1 MTRKIFGKTCLFL
14 LAATFLFEN
23 AGFLTHELSI
33 AAGIIF
39 LTALTVSYFPVKRG
53 TPAEKMPADLIVRGI
68 VLMAIGVAVVPVS
81 EFLRP
86 AGVSIFA
93 LGLGLLM
100 KGLGQEAP
108 ELGLF
113 AITAAGYGVFN
124 VFYRVSPH
132 VWSVVNGACFGF
144 SRLVAAVTDWLPGPK
159 ALLGPAFLGAG
170 TIVTF
175 ALFFIVG
182 SFMLKP
188 NGRNH
193 FFAKLAKAL
202 AAMVACGAVYVI
214 AFTYVP
220 SAFQYQL
227 KLGPVPSEAEKNTTK
242 QAKEQFRDRD
252 APRQATESEKATN
265 VVFSTDMFEV
275 EKGTPWM
282 PIVLFGFLLIPSYFF
297 VKGVELR
304 PLPVLGK
311 TQLAAG
317 GVVLLVLFGF
327 TQAIELN
334 VPSAKARQE
343 AVSQKRV
350 AFYYH
355 GFANWARADFNSFGS
370 RSSGMFGNLPDFVE
384 SMGFRQ
390 PVAEPLGGIAFPSSR
405 EKIVSHAKAQGASA
419 EIMTILGRL
428 PERDYRDVADVER
441 EAAIAHIMACT
452 EGISFPTTKQQLIA
466 YMAERSP
473 ERTVQSLSQ
482 GLDRLQARSFASRE
496 ELARQVAAAA
506 PPAKLLSRG
515 EIGYLNSGSIITE
528 ITPATLTGVD
538 VLMLLNVDDMFNV
551 EDPPYGVDLSAD
563 QLARKNAL
571 AACKTDDER
580 IALMRKHHQEALN
593 LIWSFVADGGSLL
606 IIGDHTFLKETQ
618 LPGGRVETKLWLND
632 VLEPFDIKFV
642 NDSAKYFIGGW
653 LQSMENPVHPL
664 TWGLRDD
671 QNEVGMVVGASLSIT
686 GAARPI
692 IVGRYGFLD
701 AGDMREGGR
710 GYLGNLD
717 FDMGEPLGQT
727 IIAATQQFGKGRLL
741 VFGDTSAFANGII
754 TNTGEFVNRVFTY
767 MALTHGRATVRTGGV
782 ALRSALDPSKFDASS
797 VSRPTGLPMAVLAVI
812 LLAGAAVCLA
822 MSGGASE
829 VVAGAF
835 VVCALIGFRGTDMS
849 VKLGPGGNR
858 SVRDAGAIRVAYVDS
873 YHMPKIS
880 NEGWRD
886 DGVMG
891 VHLNLMRNGFYT
903 QNLKSF
909 DLETLQKAA
918 LLVIVAPSRE
928 FSRSDVQTVLEYV
941 AGGGTVILTSGYEDL
956 AATRRLLDAF
966 NLDIP
971 YTPLGR
977 FMIPVAAAG
986 GQYVRFWRIWP
997 VVPTANAENVE
1008 VIIPYEPNPG
1018 NKFNLGVR
1026 RPYGANGGSFI
1037 LIADSGLWMNKNLE
1051 REETH
1056 DKESIYFMKWMLEE
1070 IKK

>member
-33 AAGIIF
+33 AIGIIF
-39 LTALTVSYFPVKRG
+39 LTAFTASYFCVAGATPVKV
-53 TPAEKMPADLIVRGI
+53 EKKSADLIVRGI
-68 VLMAIGVAVVPVS
+68 VLMVLGVAVIPVS

-86 AGVSIFA
+86 AGVAVFA
-93 LGLGLLM
+93 LGLGLLL

-108 ELGLF
+108 ELPLF
-113 AITAAGYGVFN
+113 ALTAAGYGVFN
-124 VFYRVSPH
+124 VFYRANPH
-132 VWSVVNGACFGF
+132 VWSVVNAACFGF
-144 SRLVAAVTDWLPGPK
+144 SKLVAAVTGWLPGPK

-175 ALFFIVG
+175 ALFFIFG

-188 NGRNH
+188 KGGLQH
-193 FFAKLAKAL
+193 YLCAKLVKSL

-220 SAFQYQL
+220 SAFQYQF
-227 KLGPVPSEAEKNTTK
+227 KIGPVPSEAEKNTTK
-242 QAKEQFRDRD
+242 QARDQMRDRD
-252 APRQATESEKATN
+252 MPRTESEKATK
-265 VVFSTDMFEV
+265 VVFSADMFEV

-297 VKGVELR
+297 LKDAELR

-311 TQLAAG
+311 TEFAAG
-317 GVVLLVLFGF
+317 GAVLLVLFGF
-327 TQAIELN
+327 TQASVLGI
-334 VPSAKARQE
+334 PSAKARQE

-350 AFYYH
+350 AFYHH
-355 GFANWARADFNSFGS
+355 GFCNWARADFNSFGS

-384 SMGFRQ
+384 SMGFNQWVPEQRNE
-390 PVAEPLGGIAFPSSR
+390 AGY
-405 EKIVSHAKAQGASA
+405 AKCG
-419 EIMTILGRL
+419 
-428 PERDYRDVADVER
+428 V
-441 EAAIAHIMACT
+441 
-452 EGISFPTTKQQLIA
+452 LI
-466 YMAERSP
+466 
-473 ERTVQSLSQ
+473 
-482 GLDRLQARSFASRE
+482 
-496 ELARQVAAAA
+496 
-506 PPAKLLSRG
+506 
-515 EIGYLNSGSIITE
+515 NE
-528 ITPATLTGVD
+528 ITPDTLKDVD
-538 VLMLLNVDDMFNV
+538 ILMLLNVDDMFNN
-551 EDPPYGVDLSAD
+551 EDPPRGIEPSPALK
-563 QLARKNAL
+563 ARKEAI

-580 IALMRKHHQEALN
+580 INLMRTYHNEALE
-593 LIWSFVADGGSLL
+593 LIWKFVADGGSLL

-618 LPGGRVETKLWLND
+618 LPGGNVETKLWLNE

-701 AGDMREGGR
+701 DGDLREGSR

-727 IIAATQQFGKGRLL
+727 VIAATQSFGKGKLL

-754 TNTGEFVNRVFTY
+754 TNTGDFINRVFTY
-767 MALTHGRATVRTGGV
+767 MAQGGAKPDV
-782 ALRSALDPSKFDASS
+782 EKLAGKDFIAAR
-797 VSRPTGLPMAVLAVI
+797 VSQPTGSMMTFIAII
-812 LLAGAAVCLA
+812 LLAGAVVCLVY
-822 MSGGASE
+822 SGGSSAA
-829 VVAGAF
+829 VAGAF
-835 VVCALIGFRGTDMS
+835 VVCALIGFRGTDMT
-849 VKLGPGGNR
+849 VTLGPGANR
-858 SVRDAGAIRVAYVDS
+858 TPRDASAVRIAYVDS

-891 VHLNLMRNGFYT
+891 LHLNLMRNGFYT

-909 DLETLQKAA
+909 DLETLRKAT
-918 LLVIVAPSRE
+918 LLVIVAPSVE
-928 FSRSDVQTVLEYV
+928 FSKSDVQTVRDYI
-941 AGGGTVILTSGYEDL
+941 AGGGTVILTAGYEDI
-956 AATRRLLDAF
+956 AATKPLLDAF
-966 NLDIP
+966 NLEIP

-997 VVPTANAENVE
+997 IEAAGSDPLEA
-1008 VIIPYEPNPG
+1008 IIPYEPSLG
-1018 NKFNLGVR
+1018 NKYNLGVK
-1026 RPYGANGGSFI
+1026 RPYGTSGGS
-1037 LIADSGLWMNKNLE
+1037 LIVVADSGFWMNKNLE

-1056 DKESIYFMKWMLEE
+1056 DKESIYFMKWLLETHVP
-1070 IKK
+1070 KK